1 MSSNACADFAEDA
14 VPTLPSGIVTFL
26 FTDVEG
32 STQLLERHPA
42 AYRDAIT
49 SHLAMLGEAVASH
62 RGRVFETLGDAV
74 FAAFHT
80 PSEAIAAAVRA
91 QRALTTGEWGDIAEL
106 KVRMGLQTG
115 DVEPQGEHYFGPALY
130 RCARLTAA
138 AHGGQ
143 VLISSATAE
152 LVHGALPPG
161 ATLRDLG
168 EHRLKDLQRAE
179 RIFQVLAPGLV
190 AEFPPL
196 RTLGEFPNNL
206 PVQPTPFIGRE
217 REVAAARRLLE
228 RPEVRVLTL
237 SGPGGVGKTRLSLQI
252 AVEAL
257 HEFRDG
263 AFFVELASIGSADL
277 VVSTIAKTLG
287 VREIANREILDSLKD
302 YLRKKRLLL
311 VLDNFEHVI
320 TAGAHVADLVAACQ
334 GVKIL
339 VTSREHLHLR
349 AEQQFVVP
357 PMALPEPSSHVESV
371 EELTSYEAVRLLI
384 DRAHAVRA
392 DLAIGGHNVHAIAQ
406 ICRRLDGIP
415 LAIEL
420 AAARTNVFSPQAL
433 LARLEHRLAVLT
445 GGPRDLPLRLQTLR
459 EAIGWSHDLLRPD
472 EQALYRRVAV
482 FVGGCTLSAAEAVVG
497 RTDLELDTLAG
508 LTSLIDKSLLRPEEP
523 TDDEPRFRML
533 ETIREHA
540 LDRLVGVGEGD
551 EFCRRHADYFLSF
564 VERAEP
570 GLIGASQAVWLD
582 RIEKE
587 HDNLRAALQWFALGG
602 PADHGLRLAAA
613 LRRFW
618 RARGYLTEGRERMAV
633 LLSLPEAANRTPSR
647 AKALHGAGWL
657 ASQQGDYDDARV
669 LLEES
674 LTIYRELRDPRGSG
688 WALVDLGFLA
698 RYRGDY
704 VTGQSFLEESLK
716 LFRQTKDPEGAAYAL
731 GNLGLIVRDQG
742 DYEEA
747 EARLKESLALWSD
760 LGDRFGYGWTL
771 TALGMVARAQGRR
784 ELARA
789 HLEESLTVSRE
800 LSDRQNTANVLGA
813 LAALARDQE
822 EYEMARS
829 RLRESLAILRDIGDR
844 RGIAFVLE
852 GFACLAAAENQPR
865 RAISLAATAEALRRI
880 IGAPP
885 PPTWRADVERSVEIA
900 KRILESD
907 AVEKATERGHA
918 MTLDAAMTFAL
929 EAP

>member
-1 MSSNACADFAEDA
+1 MSSNAWADSAEAA
-14 VPTLPSGIVTFL
+14 VSTLPLGIVTFL

-42 AYRDAIT
+42 VYRDAIT
-49 SHLAMLGEAVASH
+49 SHLAMLGEAVAAH

-80 PSEAIAAAVRA
+80 PSEAIAAALRA
-91 QRALTTGEWGDIAEL
+91 QRALTTREWGDIGEL

-143 VLISSATAE
+143 VLISLATAE

-179 RIFQVLAPGLV
+179 RIFQLLAPGLV

-228 RPEVRVLTL
+228 RPDIHVLTL

-252 AVEAL
+252 AVEVL

-277 VVSTIAKTLG
+277 VGSTIAKTLG
-287 VREIANREILDSLKD
+287 VRETANRAILDSLKD
-302 YLRKKRLLL
+302 YLRDKHLLL

-320 TAGAHVADLVAACQ
+320 TASAHVADLVAACQ

-349 AEQQFVVP
+349 AEQQFAVP
-357 PMALPEPSSHVESV
+357 PMTLPEPSSDVESV

-392 DLAIGGHNVHAIAQ
+392 DLAIAGHNAHAIAQ

-459 EAIGWSHDLLRPD
+459 EALGWSHDLLRPD
-472 EQALYRRVAV
+472 EQTLYRRLAV

-497 RTDLELDTLAG
+497 GTDVDLDTLAG
-508 LTSLIDKSLLRPEEP
+508 LTSLIDKSLLRSEEA
-523 TDDEPRFRML
+523 TDEPRFRML
-533 ETIREHA
+533 ETIREYA
-540 LDRLVGVGEGD
+540 LDRLVGVGEAD
-551 EFCRRHADYFLSF
+551 EFCRRHANYFLSF

-587 HDNLRAALQWFALGG
+587 HDNLRAALQWFALRG

-618 RARGYLTEGRERMAV
+618 RARGYLTEGRERLGV
-633 LLSLPEAANRTPSR
+633 LLSLPEAANRTASR

-704 VTGQSFLEESLK
+704 ETGQSFLEESLK
-716 LFRQTKDPEGAAYAL
+716 LFRQANDPEGAAYAL

-742 DYEEA
+742 DYEAA

-789 HLEESLTVSRE
+789 HLDESLTVSRE
-800 LSDRQNTANVLGA
+800 LGDRQNTANVLGT
-813 LAALARDQE
+813 LAALARDQQ
-822 EYEMARS
+822 EYELARS

-844 RGIAFVLE
+844 RAIAFVLE
-852 GFACLAAAENQPR
+852 GFACLAAAENEPR
-865 RAISLAATAEALRRI
+865 RAISLSAAADALRRS

-900 KRILESD
+900 RRTLESD
-907 AVEKATERGHA
+907 AVEEATLRGHA

-929 EAP
+929 KKL